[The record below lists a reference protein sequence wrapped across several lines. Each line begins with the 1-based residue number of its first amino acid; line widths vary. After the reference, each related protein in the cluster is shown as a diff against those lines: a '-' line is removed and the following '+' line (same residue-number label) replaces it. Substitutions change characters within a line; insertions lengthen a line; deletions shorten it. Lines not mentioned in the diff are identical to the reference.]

1 MISDATKQRF
11 QALAASGDGDPA
23 VLARAAK
30 QGDVQAALDLG
41 ALLVR
46 CGWIEPA
53 LALDA
58 YDAAARGWF
67 GEASPP
73 CNMRGGTGKGS
84 PALWAPFWELMDDD
98 ARMDPGG
105 FTMRVAQ
112 LGGFVDGGFPV
123 RAGKA
128 SLSYPGVPEAV
139 AQGWPPKFQMAD
151 LAACPHDSLGGEF
164 HRQIIDNNFDL
175 EVLDRDTLGLAKL
188 PPPLDYL
195 NARAL
200 QCHDIWHI
208 VGGYH
213 TTALHEVA
221 ISAFQLSQFGHNYS
235 AQFLAVVVTKSAI
248 KRPEGVGLL
257 LDIILTGWRH
267 GRATPSL
274 MGVDWPAIWAAP
286 LDQVRKRLG
295 VSAYNSPVPPD
306 LVEQLEKMQAQMAPA
321 S

>member
-1 MISDATKQRF
+1 MISDAIKQRY
-11 QALAASGDGDPA
+11 QALVASGEGDPA

-30 QGDVQAALDLG
+30 QGDAQAALDLG
-41 ALLVR
+41 ALLTR
-46 CGWIEPA
+46 CGWAEPA
-53 LALDA
+53 LAIDA

-67 GEASPP
+67 SETSSPFDL
-73 CNMRGGTGKGS
+73 RAGTGKVP
-84 PALWAPFWELMDDD
+84 PALWAPFWKLMDDD
-98 ARMDPGG
+98 TRMDAGG

-112 LGGFVDGGFPV
+112 LGGIVEDSYAE
-123 RAGKA
+123 RAGEA
-128 SLSYPGVPEAV
+128 SLAIPGVPDAV
-139 AQGWPPKFQMAD
+139 AQGWPPKFRMAD

-175 EVLDRDTLGLAKL
+175 EVLDRDTLGLASMR
-188 PPPLDYL
+188 PPLDYL

-235 AQFLAVVVTKSAI
+235 AQFLAVVVTKAAI
-248 KRPEGVGLL
+248 KRPEGLSLL

-267 GRATPSL
+267 GRETPSL

-286 LDQVRKRLG
+286 LDRVRERLG
-295 VSAYNSPVPPD
+295 VSAYRSPYPAD
-306 LVEQLEKMQAQMAPA
+306 LVEQLERMQAAAVA